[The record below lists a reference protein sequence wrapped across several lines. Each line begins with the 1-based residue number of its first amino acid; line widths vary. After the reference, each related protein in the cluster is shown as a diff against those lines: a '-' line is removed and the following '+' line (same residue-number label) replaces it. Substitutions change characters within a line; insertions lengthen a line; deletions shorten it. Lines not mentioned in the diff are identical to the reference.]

1 MLEEHNFPFS
11 TDILTDRKLAIVN
24 AIGNT
29 FPAVPSVI
37 CRWHLNQH
45 VLAKERAVL
54 GQVPVD
60 NPLPGQEKCANTWQT
75 DVFMP
80 VFYDAANVVLMRND
94 FAYAQ
99 LEEAVTFGI
108 GQTSAKSYR
117 YYQERGMVHSALF
130 WQVRCIGDS
139 SGKGDNTPPNLQRDG
154 TEGPA
159 RIGKLNGLL
168 SGTKTPPWLPPQHG
182 ARKPK
187 TEITGT
193 CTRTD
198 DEGDTTVRASATQPH
213 DILPVLLETPPSPLR
228 SSRSSRL
235 LRGATILDGS
245 AEPMLTRT
253 INGLSYAVNCFSV
266 AATRSEG
273 HFLPAGWPYRVA
285 HLLRSMTQPGWSTRR
300 CPTSAGVTVPHRAV
314 WGPAGTRLCNSSGCP
329 YDASA
334 RVFQGLLA
342 RNARTRQLSV
352 IAAED
357 IETGEVLGQY
367 FGELEHVSV
376 DQAHRPRNEGY
387 RLVMTQLPERP
398 SHPVRVAINAVQ
410 FGGLIRLV
418 NHSCAPKGKSSRS
431 TMEVISDLCV
441 DAI

>member
-1 MLEEHNFPFS
+1 MKATPLS
-11 TDILTDRKLAIVN
+11 
-24 AIGNT
+24 
-29 FPAVPSVI
+29 
-37 CRWHLNQH
+37 
-45 VLAKERAVL
+45 ERA
-54 GQVPVD
+54 PRS
-60 NPLPGQEKCANTWQT
+60 PT
-75 DVFMP
+75 
-80 VFYDAANVVLMRND
+80 
-94 FAYAQ
+94 
-99 LEEAVTFGI
+99 
-108 GQTSAKSYR
+108 TSS
-117 YYQERGMVHSALF
+117 
-130 WQVRCIGDS
+130 
-139 SGKGDNTPPNLQRDG
+139 
-154 TEGPA
+154 
-159 RIGKLNGLL
+159 
-168 SGTKTPPWLPPQHG
+168 
-182 ARKPK
+182 
-187 TEITGT
+187 
-193 CTRTD
+193 
-198 DEGDTTVRASATQPH
+198 
-213 DILPVLLETPPSPLR
+213 PVLLETPPSPLR

-235 LRGATILDGS
+235 LRERHHSRRERRADAHPYYQRSVLRREAVSPSVNPRGLIRTSPTS
-245 AEPMLTRT
+245 ALRAR
-253 INGLSYAVNCFSV
+253 S

-300 CPTSAGVTVPHRAV
+300 CPTSAV
-314 WGPAGTRLCNSSGCP
+314 GCP
-329 YDASA
+329 YDVKCVNSLEESSK
-334 RVFQGLLA
+334 VYLA

>member
-1 MLEEHNFPFS
+1 MKATPLS
-11 TDILTDRKLAIVN
+11 
-24 AIGNT
+24 
-29 FPAVPSVI
+29 
-37 CRWHLNQH
+37 
-45 VLAKERAVL
+45 ERA
-54 GQVPVD
+54 PRS
-60 NPLPGQEKCANTWQT
+60 PT
-75 DVFMP
+75 
-80 VFYDAANVVLMRND
+80 
-94 FAYAQ
+94 
-99 LEEAVTFGI
+99 
-108 GQTSAKSYR
+108 TSS
-117 YYQERGMVHSALF
+117 
-130 WQVRCIGDS
+130 
-139 SGKGDNTPPNLQRDG
+139 
-154 TEGPA
+154 
-159 RIGKLNGLL
+159 
-168 SGTKTPPWLPPQHG
+168 
-182 ARKPK
+182 
-187 TEITGT
+187 
-193 CTRTD
+193 
-198 DEGDTTVRASATQPH
+198 
-213 DILPVLLETPPSPLR
+213 PVLLETPPSPLR

-235 LRGATILDGS
+235 LRERHHSRRERRADAHPYYQRSVLRREAVSPSVNPRGLIRTSPTS
-245 AEPMLTRT
+245 ALRAR
-253 INGLSYAVNCFSV
+253 S

-314 WGPAGTRLCNSSGCP
+314 WDLQKLAYATPVGCP
-329 YDASA
+329 YDVKCVNSLEESSK
-334 RVFQGLLA
+334 VYLA